1 MKVTP
6 VDFSEVEG
14 DVPFLCKCDETDTA
28 IIKWIDARSEKSDN
42 VNKSYLGFARRAII
56 NSGVKHDDIAG
67 LCHNMLVRQRGLVQV
82 GAYNLYTMFNNT
94 ISIIRSFERAQKRGA
109 K

>member
-1 MKVTP
+1 MN
-6 VDFSEVEG
+6 
-14 DVPFLCKCDETDTA
+14 
-28 IIKWIDARSEKSDN
+28 IIEWIENKAANASNVQKSH
-42 VNKSYLGFARRAII
+42 LGFARRAII

-67 LCHNMLVRQRGLVQV
+67 LCHNMLVRQCGLVQV